1 MLTFVVN
8 ACFGIAAFA
17 ILGFIVLWFVDH
29 TDVARTHVA
38 RCILKAIPKV
48 PLFFFLI
55 RGIWPSLP
63 ISWQIGLALGGT
75 LVFELTAAEFSRLSS
90 KRK

>member
-8 ACFGIAAFA
+8 ACFGITAFA
-17 ILGFIVLWFVDH
+17 LLGFIVLWFVDH

-38 RCILKAIPKV
+38 RSILKAIPKV

-63 ISWQIGLALGGT
+63 LSWQIGLALMGVLGG
-75 LVFELTAAEFSRLSS
+75 ELSAAQFRRISRGE
-90 KRK
+90 K